1 MRDSKYICHV
11 TPVSGSVAVVFMC
24 LCDLRIDNLEKSRDS
39 KKIGFR
45 IVFNYS
51 YSCFKYSTVLEHSVH
66 SALSTPLY
74 LITVSTV
81 FEHNMCVVLS

>member
-1 MRDSKYICHV
+1 MRDSKYIYHV
-11 TPVSGSVAVVFMC
+11 TPVSGSVAVMFMF

-51 YSCFKYSTVLEHSVH
+51 YSCFKYITVPDHSVN
-66 SALSTPLY
+66 SALSTSLY
-74 LITVSTV
+74 LSTV
-81 FEHNMCVVLS
+81 DTVFDHSMCVVLS